1 MMRLRGSSLVQFFC
15 ELSCPNRRE
24 FIRKFFEFA
33 PRGAFQ
39 ARIPGD
45 FSPLERNR
53 ASVFAETLLFDV
65 ASLICCAASDKAGNR
80 LVQVTIYSVLSNRI
94 LGIFQAWRSHLWK
107 IPYYKRRNKWLNT
120 KA

>member
-1 MMRLRGSSLVQFFC
+1 MQFFC

-45 FSPLERNR
+45 FSPFERNR
-53 ASVFAETLLFDV
+53 ASVFAETLLFNL
-65 ASLICCAASDKAGNR
+65 ASAVSRAASRGEGDE
-80 LVQVTIYSVLSNRI
+80 
-94 LGIFQAWRSHLWK
+94 
-107 IPYYKRRNKWLNT
+107 
-120 KA
+120 

>member
-1 MMRLRGSSLVQFFC
+1 VQFFC

-45 FSPLERNR
+45 FSPFERNR
-53 ASVFAETLLFDV
+53 ASVFAETLLF
-65 ASLICCAASDKAGNR
+65 N
-80 LVQVTIYSVLSNRI
+80 
-94 LGIFQAWRSHLWK
+94 
-107 IPYYKRRNKWLNT
+107 
-120 KA
+120 

>member
-1 MMRLRGSSLVQFFC
+1 MDNTAYGTRIAFAYVKRFRVSIESPIKRLRGRSLVQFFC

-24 FIRKFFEFA
+24 FIRKFYEFA

-45 FSPLERNR
+45 FSPFERNR

-65 ASLICCAASDKAGNR
+65 ASLISRAASNQK
-80 LVQVTIYSVLSNRI
+80 I
-94 LGIFQAWRSHLWK
+94 LLFD
-107 IPYYKRRNKWLNT
+107 
-120 KA
+120 

>member
-1 MMRLRGSSLVQFFC
+1 VVRQVGKVPFAARLRGSPLVQFFC

-45 FSPLERNR
+45 FSPFERNR
-53 ASVFAETLLFDV
+53 ASVFAETLLLNL
-65 ASLICCAASDKAGNR
+65 ASAVSRAAS
-80 LVQVTIYSVLSNRI
+80 
-94 LGIFQAWRSHLWK
+94 
-107 IPYYKRRNKWLNT
+107 
-120 KA
+120 